1 MGISKITRNYQVTLP
16 QDVREIKRF
25 RVGEKVLFLIEGN
38 KVELV
43 KIDKNIVREAAGL
56 WKGLKET
63 GLEYKKRLRKGWSKR
78 IVL

>member
-16 QDVREIKRF
+16 RDIREIKRF
-25 RVGEKVLFLIEGN
+25 RVGEKVLFLVEGD

-56 WKGLKET
+56 WRGLKET

-78 IVL
+78 ILL